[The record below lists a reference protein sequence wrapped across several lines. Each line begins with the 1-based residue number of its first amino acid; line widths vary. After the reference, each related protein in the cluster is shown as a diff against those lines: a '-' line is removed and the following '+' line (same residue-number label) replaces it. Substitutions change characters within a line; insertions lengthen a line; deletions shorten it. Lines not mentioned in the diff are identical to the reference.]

1 MSVIHVKSNTIGDFT
16 GTVTVL
22 NSAGAT
28 TTAAATD
35 LVRPGDWNSAH
46 NFFQTISGNTG
57 GDASTA
63 SGTNLVI
70 GGTNGASVALSTA
83 AGAATLW
90 VDAGG
95 GGGVLRNYFNPQDAH
110 VQVAGQHGNASMHV
124 QPAYFPDVT
133 FDRVALPVVVT
144 NATNSTGTVTVS
156 FGMGIYTRND
166 STMSLASST
175 SGSQAVTFSGTV
187 NNSTFAGMRLMTIP
201 WSSSIAEGQY
211 YVGIWSRTTS
221 GGANC
226 TVNQFLASQVNS
238 VFSGILGAASNSS
251 VQYTR
256 GLGHYSATFS
266 TALPNSFNVS
276 EVRGTASI
284 ALRQPLFYVVNGT
297 F

>member
-1 MSVIHVKSNTIGDFT
+1 MSLLHVKSNGIGDFT
-16 GTVTVL
+16 GTVTVPTS
-22 NSAGAT
+22 NGGT
-28 TTAAATD
+28 ETKAATD
-35 LVRPGDWNSAH
+35 LVRPSDWNSAH

-95 GGGVLRNYFNPQDAH
+95 APVRNYFNPQDGY
-110 VQVAGQHGNASMHV
+110 VQVAGQQGNASMHV

-133 FDRVALPVVVT
+133 FDRVAMPIVVT
-144 NATNSTGTVTVS
+144 NSTNSTGTVTIS

-187 NNSTFAGMRLMTIP
+187 GNSTYAGMRLFTIP
-201 WSSSIAEGQY
+201 WSSSISEGQY
-211 YVGIWSRTTS
+211 YVGIWSRTTT
-221 GGANC
+221 GGGNC
-226 TVNQFLASQVNS
+226 TVNQFLASQANS
-238 VFSGILGAASNSS
+238 VFSGILGAASNASI
-251 VQYTR
+251 QYTR
-256 GLGHYSATFS
+256 GLGHFSATFS
-266 TALPNSFNVS
+266 TALPASFNVS
-276 EVRGTASI
+276 QVNGSASI
-284 ALRQPLFYVVNGT
+284 VLRQPVFYVVNGT

>member
-22 NSAGAT
+22 NSQGST
-28 TTAAATD
+28 QTAAATD

-95 GGGVLRNYFNPQDAH
+95 APARNYFNPQDAY
-110 VQVAGQHGNASMHV
+110 VQVAGQQGNATMHM
-124 QPAYFPDVT
+124 QPAYIPAVT
-133 FDRVALPVVVT
+133 FDRVAIPLVVT
-144 NATNSTGTVTVS
+144 NSTNSTGTATVS
-156 FGMGIYTRND
+156 FGFGVYTRND
-166 STMSLASST
+166 STMSLLAST

-201 WSSSIAEGQY
+201 WSSSLSEAQY
-211 YVGIWSRTTS
+211 YIGIWSRTTT
-221 GGANC
+221 GGGNC
-226 TVNQFLASQVNS
+226 TINQYLCSQVNS
-238 VFSGILGAASNSS
+238 NFSGILGAASNAS

-266 TALPNSFNVS
+266 TALPASVNVS
-276 EVRGTASI
+276 QLNGTASI
-284 ALRQPLFYVVNGT
+284 VLRQPAFYLVNGT